1 LKNKQLSDVF
11 WGRLRDD
18 RHILRK
24 MNNSKPLILI
34 VAPPGDLQI
43 GLQALLTTHL
53 EVDVLVTGK
62 GSSALKVIERHNP
75 DLVILDHDL
84 PRNNVPMMIQ
94 QIKSIWPGIRCIV
107 LVNDD
112 EGRQKVW
119 GTGAELIVI
128 KGLPGAKLV
137 SEIEEFL
144 PAERLDHLMSRGSEE
159 EKVE

>member
-1 LKNKQLSDVF
+1 
-11 WGRLRDD
+11 
-18 RHILRK
+18 

-107 LVNDD
+107 LVKDD
-112 EGRQKVW
+112 EGRQKVL

-128 KGLPGAKLV
+128 KGLPGGKLIT
-137 SEIEEFL
+137 EIEKFL
-144 PAERLDHLMSRGSEE
+144 PAERLDHPMSRSSEGG
-159 EKVE
+159 KVD

>member
-1 LKNKQLSDVF
+1 
-11 WGRLRDD
+11 
-18 RHILRK
+18 

-53 EVDVLVTGK
+53 EVDVLVTSE

-94 QIKSIWPGIRCIV
+94 QIKSI
-107 LVNDD
+107 
-112 EGRQKVW
+112 
-119 GTGAELIVI
+119 
-128 KGLPGAKLV
+128 
-137 SEIEEFL
+137 
-144 PAERLDHLMSRGSEE
+144 
-159 EKVE
+159 